1 MKLKKIVII
10 LLTIIF
16 TLLIISLGVIFAVTL
31 YHT

>member
-1 MKLKKIVII
+1 MQLKKIVII

-16 TLLIISLGVIFAVTL
+16 ALLIISLGAIFAVTL